1 MMKNKPVSLSPLLFA
16 TVLMLFL
23 PACSSSPAESDPPQ
37 TDELIVDRDG
47 NHMDQTPEDH
57 SEITGYG
64 GTLQFP
70 DGTDLS
76 EPAELPPMYTDFAAR
91 FSEDDILV
99 NTDPQGKIL
108 LSEDFAGSR
117 YVCFSMEALET
128 ATSMPYPDIEDH
140 IVYVDA
146 SEGYIEN
153 LQPDTIYIPVSD
165 SGISDGQFLP
175 APRMSDDGTFTGS
188 KFTRTEVL
196 KDSSGSMFHF
206 YVKNNGKTE
215 VEISM
220 NGMHK
225 TTLTAGKDGFIS
237 ETLGF
242 FNQTYECVAKAAVDG
257 AEIDIDWAVA
267 VSDETEALKFGESV
281 DLITIMPQDM
291 TVASGTIKDDS
302 GLDLDKK
309 LNRDNGTYVSFYV
322 ENLGNDPVQITIN
335 GQNSRTLEAGE
346 RGHIDMEVTQG
357 LFGGDKTYT
366 FKAVA
371 GTNGGTVHINYTI
384 CQRDARS

>member
-76 EPAELPPMYTDFAAR
+76 KPAELPPMYTDFAAR

-128 ATSMPYPDIEDH
+128 ATSMPYPDI
-140 IVYVDA
+140 
-146 SEGYIEN
+146 
-153 LQPDTIYIPVSD
+153 
-165 SGISDGQFLP
+165 
-175 APRMSDDGTFTGS
+175 
-188 KFTRTEVL
+188 
-196 KDSSGSMFHF
+196 
-206 YVKNNGKTE
+206 
-215 VEISM
+215 
-220 NGMHK
+220 
-225 TTLTAGKDGFIS
+225 
-237 ETLGF
+237 
-242 FNQTYECVAKAAVDG
+242 
-257 AEIDIDWAVA
+257 
-267 VSDETEALKFGESV
+267 
-281 DLITIMPQDM
+281 
-291 TVASGTIKDDS
+291 
-302 GLDLDKK
+302 
-309 LNRDNGTYVSFYV
+309 
-322 ENLGNDPVQITIN
+322 
-335 GQNSRTLEAGE
+335 
-346 RGHIDMEVTQG
+346 
-357 LFGGDKTYT
+357 
-366 FKAVA
+366 
-371 GTNGGTVHINYTI
+371 
-384 CQRDARS
+384 